1 MKMFALLLV
10 VAALQSAALQS
21 AAFAQ
26 SEDVLTPDEK
36 MDFRAR
42 FYEAVTD
49 EDATN
54 RLLTSFQKRFGKNP
68 DDYPPFALAYCGATE
83 TLLGKHALNPL
94 EKLDWLDRGL
104 ARIAEALSRRPNS
117 LEFRF
122 LRFSILHHLPDI
134 LGYGETTEQDAL
146 SIYRLLMTGASDE
159 VGSELTVGIVEF
171 LLRSDRISDEREARL
186 RKKYPEAEG

>member
-1 MKMFALLLV
+1 MKVSALLFLAF
-10 VAALQSAALQS
+10 VA

-26 SEDVLTPDEK
+26 SGGELSSDEK
-36 MDFRAR
+36 MDLRAR

-49 EDATN
+49 EEATN
-54 RLLTSFQKRFGKNP
+54 RLLASFERRFGKNP
-68 DDYPPFALAYCGATE
+68 DGYPPFALAYYGATE

-94 EKLDWLDRGL
+94 EKLEWLETGL

-122 LRFSILHHLPDI
+122 LRFSILHHLPDL